1 MRPLDLDRRTV
12 RRLAITRQRLAGPR
26 PAADADG
33 LREVLRAL
41 RCLQLDPVAVVA
53 RSHLLVLWSR
63 VGRFD
68 RADLDALLWDE
79 RWLFE
84 YWAHAA
90 SIVLTEDYALHR
102 GLMRRYPRGVSA
114 YGRRL
119 VAWVEANAELREHVL
134 QRLED
139 KGPLPVGGFEDRSAL
154 PWESGG
160 WTKGRN
166 VERMLDLLWTQGRV
180 MVAGREGGKRLW
192 DLAERCL
199 PERTDRTELPDADIV
214 SLSAEHALRALGA
227 GRARDVANHFV
238 RDRYDALPEALER
251 LVADGRAVRARVEGA
266 DPGEPWFVH
275 ADVLPLLETVGGEAW
290 GPRTVLLSP
299 FDNLLCDRERT
310 ELLWGFRFRTEM
322 YVPKAR
328 REFGYYVLPVLHGD
342 RLVGRIAPRFDRRRG
357 VLDLENVYAEP
368 GAAGVRA
375 AGPDAG
381 AGPSPDP
388 ASAEEVA
395 DAAEGVAGAVADLAG
410 FLGAREVVCS
420 GAVPAPWREALR
432 RVEAAP
438 VP

>member
-1 MRPLDLDRRTV
+1 MAARLRARPRGPRTRAAVRRRRARRGAGRPRARLPVRPGDRACRGGPRAHSAGDRPRLRPGRVPRLGRRRAHRPEPAPRPRRPHRHRHGPHGGAVRRRRVERRTAPHPALTRSPGPARQEPPRPLPEPV
-12 RRLAITRQRLAGPR
+12 QRA
-26 PAADADG
+26 
-33 LREVLRAL
+33 
-41 RCLQLDPVAVVA
+41 
-53 RSHLLVLWSR
+53 
-63 VGRFD
+63 
-68 RADLDALLWDE
+68 
-79 RWLFE
+79 
-84 YWAHAA
+84 
-90 SIVLTEDYALHR
+90 
-102 GLMRRYPRGVSA
+102 
-114 YGRRL
+114 
-119 VAWVEANAELREHVL
+119 
-134 QRLED
+134 
-139 KGPLPVGGFEDRSAL
+139 
-154 PWESGG
+154 
-160 WTKGRN
+160 
-166 VERMLDLLWTQGRV
+166 
-180 MVAGREGGKRLW
+180 
-192 DLAERCL
+192 
-199 PERTDRTELPDADIV
+199 DRTELPDADIV

-238 RDRYDALPEALER
+238 RDRYDGLPEALER

-381 AGPSPDP
+381 AAPSPDP

>member
-1 MRPLDLDRRTV
+1 VHPLDLDRRTV
-12 RRLAITRQRLAGPR
+12 RRLAVTRQRLAGPR
-26 PAADADG
+26 PTAGPDG

-41 RCLQLDPVAVVA
+41 RCLQLDPVGVVA

-63 VGRFD
+63 VGHFD
-68 RADLDALLWDE
+68 EADLDTLMWDE

-90 SIVLTEDYALHR
+90 SIVLTEDRALHR
-102 GLMRRYPRGVSA
+102 GLMRRYPAGASP

-119 VAWVEANAELREHVL
+119 VAWTEANAELREHVL

-139 KGPLPVGGFEDRSAL
+139 EGPLPVGGFEDRSAL
-154 PWESGG
+154 AWESSG
-160 WTKGRN
+160 WTGGRN

-180 MVAGREGGKRLW
+180 MVAGREGRRRLW
-192 DLAERCL
+192 DLADRCL
-199 PERTDRTELPDADIV
+199 PAWTDRTELADADIV

-227 GRARDVANHFV
+227 GRARDVVRHFV
-238 RDRYDALPEALER
+238 RGRYDGLAEVLDRLE
-251 LVADGRAVRARVEGA
+251 ADGRVVRARVEGA
-266 DPGEPWFVH
+266 DPEEPWFVH
-275 ADVLPLLETVGGEAW
+275 ADVLPLLEAVDGGSW

-322 YVPKAR
+322 YVPRAR

-342 RLVGRIAPRFDRRRG
+342 LLVGRIAARFDRRSG

-368 GAAGVRA
+368 GSAPGTGTGTGGTVPA
-375 AGPDAG
+375 PAG
-381 AGPSPDP
+381 A
-388 ASAEEVA
+388 AAEEVA

-410 FLGAREVVCS
+410 FLGAGRVTCS